1 MAFYFKSSQIPEL
14 KDYTFTERARI
25 ITQAQ
30 AYFTVPD
37 KFIVNIAKLL
47 VLSPLFIMVA
57 KFEEWWML
65 LPMIVVVFC
74 YPLITNPIQLN
85 IAKKYLPQAIKVFK
99 AESEQMKDQS

>member
-65 LPMIVVVFC
+65 LPMIVYSVTHLSQIRFS
-74 YPLITNPIQLN
+74 LILQKNTCRRQ
-85 IAKKYLPQAIKVFK
+85 
-99 AESEQMKDQS
+99 